1 MYSKIAVAT
10 DGTETAAK
18 AVEVAVDLAA
28 KYGAELLVFT
38 AFEHHARQPLAEDK
52 DHPEDHQ
59 WVRSTHEDV
68 ESVMERA
75 AEQAKASGIEA
86 RTVARE
92 GDPAH
97 VIVDLAE
104 EFHADL
110 LVIGNKGMERRVL
123 GSVPNSIAHHTP
135 CSIVIAKTV

>member
-18 AVEVAVDLAA
+18 AVEVAVDLA
-28 KYGAELLVFT
+28 KHYGAQLLGFT
-38 AFEHHARQPLAEDK
+38 AYEPAPHRPLAEDK
-52 DHPEDHQ
+52 DHAEDHQ
-59 WVRSTHEDV
+59 WVRSVHEDV
-68 ESVMERA
+68 EAVLERA
-75 AEQAKASGIEA
+75 AEQAKAGGLEA
-86 RTVARE
+86 KTVARE

-110 LVIGNKGMERRVL
+110 LVIGN
-123 GSVPNSIAHHTP
+123 
-135 CSIVIAKTV
+135 